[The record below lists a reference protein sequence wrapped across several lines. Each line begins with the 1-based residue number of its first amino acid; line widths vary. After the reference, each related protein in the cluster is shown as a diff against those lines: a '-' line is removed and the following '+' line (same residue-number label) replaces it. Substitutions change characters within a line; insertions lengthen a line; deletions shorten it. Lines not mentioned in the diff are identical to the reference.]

1 MTRKVDA
8 IAKELTHRG
17 ICGIVLCSACPQKGA
32 ELCPGCREMNAAAPR
47 SGDGRCAIF
56 ACTERQDIDS
66 CFYCD
71 DFPCKT
77 YTSPSSL
84 YIPQADT
91 APSLI
96 DCNVSMI
103 ATDPTEIS
111 KAVIPRL
118 TRYLA
123 VAEQAY
129 GEGKDT
135 VTSQEFASVI
145 GVKPDLV
152 RKDLATFGRFGT
164 QHVGY
169 KVENCIEGLRRTLNL
184 HKIRNLIWVGLYQP
198 YSPRRLIDRLNSFGC
213 RVVAVLDTDD
223 RRSKRKKNIGPIKV
237 FKFDAVERIVNNLA
251 VVGAVIA
258 CRDDQAQTSAD
269 RLVES
274 GLCSFLNLTSVPL
287 KLPENVYVRNINLAD
302 DLSIF
307 SYYCG
312 EV

>member
-1 MTRKVDA
+1 MTSKVDS
-8 IAKELTHRG
+8 IAKELAHRG
-17 ICGIVLCSACPQKGA
+17 ICGIVLCAACPQKSV

-47 SGDGRCAIF
+47 SGDGRCAVF
-56 ACTERQDIDS
+56 TCAERQDVDS

-71 DFPCKT
+71 DFPCTT
-77 YTSPSSL
+77 YISPSSL
-84 YIPQADT
+84 YMPQADKDS
-91 APSLI
+91 SLT

-123 VAEQAY
+123 VAEHARQ
-129 GEGKDT
+129 EGKDK
-135 VTSQEFASVI
+135 VTSQEFASVV

-152 RKDLATFGRFGT
+152 RKDLATFGHFGT

-198 YSPRRLIDRLNSFGC
+198 YSPRRLIDHLNSFGC
-213 RVVAVLDTDD
+213 RVVAIADTDHGK
-223 RRSKRKKNIGPIKV
+223 SRKKNIGPIKV
-237 FKFDAVERIVNNLA
+237 FKFDAVERIVSNLA

-258 CRDDQAQTSAD
+258 CHDDQAQTSAD
-269 RLVES
+269 RLVEL
-274 GLCSFLNLTSVPL
+274 GLGRFLNLTSVPL
-287 KLPENVYVRNINLAD
+287 ELPEDVYVRNINLAD